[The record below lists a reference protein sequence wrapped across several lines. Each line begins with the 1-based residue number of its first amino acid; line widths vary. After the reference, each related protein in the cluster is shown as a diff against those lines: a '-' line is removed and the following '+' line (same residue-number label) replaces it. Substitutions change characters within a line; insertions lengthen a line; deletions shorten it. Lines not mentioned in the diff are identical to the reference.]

1 MVEKK
6 EVSEKKEVATKK
18 VKKVT
23 EEEQSKPEM
32 SASLEILEKI
42 EKMNVLELADLVK
55 ALEEKFGVTAAMPVA
70 MPANAGGAASGEAKE
85 EEKTDFEVVLKEI
98 GPNKIKVIKEI
109 RTITALGLKIKV
121 IKEIRTITA
130 LGLKESKDLVDG
142 APNTVKEHVDKK
154 AAEGIKEK
162 LEAVGAVVEIK

>member
-55 ALEEKFGVTAAMPVA
+55 ALEEKFGVTAAMPVT
-70 MPANAGGAASGEAKE
+70 MPANAGGAVSGEAKE

-98 GPNKIKVIKEI
+98 GPN
-109 RTITALGLKIKV
+109 KIKV

>member
-6 EVSEKKEVATKK
+6 EVAAKKH
-18 VKKVT
+18 KKVT
-23 EEEQSKPEM
+23 EEKQSKPEM
-32 SASLEILEKI
+32 SASVEILEKI
-42 EKMNVLELADLVK
+42 EKMSVLELADLVK

-70 MPANAGGAASGEAKE
+70 MPANVGGAAVSDEVKE
-85 EEKTDFEVVLKEI
+85 EEKTDFEVVLKEV
-98 GPNKIKVIKEI
+98 GPN
-109 RTITALGLKIKV
+109 KIKV

-154 AAEGIKEK
+154 EAEGIKEK

>member
-18 VKKVT
+18 VT
-23 EEEQSKPEM
+23 EEKKSKPEM
-32 SASLEILEKI
+32 GVSVEIIEKI

-70 MPANAGGAASGEAKE
+70 MPANAGGAAVPGEAKE

-109 RTITALGLKIKV
+109 RTITALGLK
-121 IKEIRTITA
+121 
-130 LGLKESKDLVDG
+130 ESKDLVEG

-154 AAEGIKEK
+154 EAEGIKEK

>member
-6 EVSEKKEVATKK
+6 EVSEKEEVATKK
-18 VKKVT
+18 AKKVT
-23 EEEQSKPEM
+23 EEKKSKPEIG
-32 SASLEILEKI
+32 ASVEILEKI

-70 MPANAGGAASGEAKE
+70 MPANAGGAAASDEDKE
-85 EEKTDFEVVLKEI
+85 EEKTDFEVALKEV
-98 GPNKIKVIKEI
+98 GPN
-109 RTITALGLKIKV
+109 KIKV

-154 AAEGIKEK
+154 EAEGIKEK

>member
-6 EVSEKKEVATKK
+6 EAAAKKA
-18 VKKVT
+18 KKVT
-23 EEEQSKPEM
+23 EEKQSKPKPEM
-32 SASLEILEKI
+32 GASVEILGKI
-42 EKMNVLELADLVK
+42 EKMSVLELADLVK

-70 MPANAGGAASGEAKE
+70 MPANAGGAVASGEAKE

-109 RTITALGLKIKV
+109 RTITALGLK
-121 IKEIRTITA
+121 
-130 LGLKESKDLVDG
+130 ESKDLVDG

-154 AAEGIKEK
+154 EAEGIKEK

>member
-6 EVSEKKEVATKK
+6 EVSEKKEVVTKK

-55 ALEEKFGVTAAMPVA
+55 ALEEKFGVTAAMPVT
-70 MPANAGGAASGEAKE
+70 MSANAGGAASGEAKE

-98 GPNKIKVIKEI
+98 GPN
-109 RTITALGLKIKV
+109 KIKV

>member
-6 EVSEKKEVATKK
+6 EVANKKD
-18 VKKVT
+18 KKVT
-23 EEEQSKPEM
+23 EEKQSKPEM
-32 SASLEILEKI
+32 SASVEILEKI
-42 EKMNVLELADLVK
+42 EKMSVLELADLVK

-70 MPANAGGAASGEAKE
+70 MPANAGGVAASEEVKE
-85 EEKTDFEVVLKEI
+85 EEKTDFEVVLKEV

-109 RTITALGLKIKV
+109 RTIT
-121 IKEIRTITA
+121 T

-154 AAEGIKEK
+154 EAEGIKEK

>member
-6 EVSEKKEVATKK
+6 EVAAKKDNKI
-18 VKKVT
+18 T
-23 EEEQSKPEM
+23 EEKQSKLEM
-32 SASLEILEKI
+32 SASVEILEKI
-42 EKMNVLELADLVK
+42 EKMSVLELVDLVK

-70 MPANAGGAASGEAKE
+70 MSVNAGGAAASEEVKE

-109 RTITALGLKIKV
+109 RTITALGLK
-121 IKEIRTITA
+121 
-130 LGLKESKDLVDG
+130 ESKDLVDG
-142 APNTVKEHVDKK
+142 APNTVKEHADKK
-154 AAEGIKEK
+154 EAEGIKEK

>member
-18 VKKVT
+18 AKKVT
-23 EEEQSKPEM
+23 EEKQSKPE
-32 SASLEILEKI
+32 SASSVEILEKI
-42 EKMNVLELADLVK
+42 EKMTVLELADLVK

-70 MPANAGGAASGEAKE
+70 MSANAGGTAESGEDKE

-98 GPNKIKVIKEI
+98 GPN
-109 RTITALGLKIKV
+109 KIKV

>member
-1 MVEKK
+1 
-6 EVSEKKEVATKK
+6 
-18 VKKVT
+18 
-23 EEEQSKPEM
+23 M
-32 SASLEILEKI
+32 SASVEILEKI
-42 EKMNVLELADLVK
+42 EKLSVLELADLVK

-70 MPANAGGAASGEAKE
+70 MPANAGGAAASDEVKE
-85 EEKTDFEVVLKEI
+85 EEKTDFEVVLKEV
-98 GPNKIKVIKEI
+98 GPN
-109 RTITALGLKIKV
+109 KIKV

-154 AAEGIKEK
+154 EAEGIKEK

>member
-1 MVEKK
+1 MV
-6 EVSEKKEVATKK
+6 EKKEVATKK
-18 VKKVT
+18 DKKVT
-23 EEEQSKPEM
+23 EEKQSKPEM
-32 SASLEILEKI
+32 SASVEILEKI
-42 EKMNVLELADLVK
+42 EKMSVLELADLVK

-70 MPANAGGAASGEAKE
+70 MPANAGGAAVSDEVKE
-85 EEKTDFEVVLKEI
+85 EEKTDFEVVLKEV
-98 GPNKIKVIKEI
+98 GPN
-109 RTITALGLKIKV
+109 KIKV

-154 AAEGIKEK
+154 EAEGIKEK

>member
-6 EVSEKKEVATKK
+6 EVAAKKDNKINEEK
-18 VKKVT
+18 
-23 EEEQSKPEM
+23 QSKLEM
-32 SASLEILEKI
+32 SASVEILEKI
-42 EKMNVLELADLVK
+42 EKMSVLELVDLVK

-70 MPANAGGAASGEAKE
+70 MSVNAGGAAASEEVKE

-109 RTITALGLKIKV
+109 RTITALGLK
-121 IKEIRTITA
+121 
-130 LGLKESKDLVDG
+130 ESKDLVDG
-142 APNTVKEHVDKK
+142 APNTVKEHADKK
-154 AAEGIKEK
+154 EAEGIKEK

>member
-6 EVSEKKEVATKK
+6 EVAPKKA
-18 VKKVT
+18 KKVT
-23 EEEQSKPEM
+23 EKKQSKPEM
-32 SASLEILEKI
+32 DASVEILEKI
-42 EKMNVLELADLVK
+42 GKMSVLELADLIK

-70 MPANAGGAASGEAKE
+70 MPANTGGAAASDEAKE
-85 EEKTDFEVVLKEI
+85 EEKADFEVVLKEI
-98 GPNKIKVIKEI
+98 GPN
-109 RTITALGLKIKV
+109 KIKV

-154 AAEGIKEK
+154 EAEGIKEK

>member
-1 MVEKK
+1 MV
-6 EVSEKKEVATKK
+6 EKKEVATKK
-18 VKKVT
+18 AKKAT
-23 EEEQSKPEM
+23 EEKQSKLEM
-32 SASLEILEKI
+32 DSSVEILEKI
-42 EKMNVLELADLVK
+42 EKMTVLELAGLVK

-70 MPANAGGAASGEAKE
+70 MSTNAGGAAASSEVKE
-85 EEKTDFEVVLKEI
+85 EEKTDFKVVLKEI
-98 GPNKIKVIKEI
+98 GPN
-109 RTITALGLKIKV
+109 KIKV

-154 AAEGIKEK
+154 EADGIKEK

>member
-6 EVSEKKEVATKK
+6 EAATKK
-18 VKKVT
+18 DNKIT
-23 EEEQSKPEM
+23 EEKQSKLEM
-32 SASLEILEKI
+32 SASVEILEKI
-42 EKMNVLELADLVK
+42 EKMSVLELVDLVK

-70 MPANAGGAASGEAKE
+70 MSVNAGGAAASEEVKE
-85 EEKTDFEVVLKEI
+85 EEKTDFEVVLKEV
-98 GPNKIKVIKEI
+98 GPN
-109 RTITALGLKIKV
+109 KIKV

-142 APNTVKEHVDKK
+142 APNTVKEHADKK
-154 AAEGIKEK
+154 EAEGIKEK

>member
-1 MVEKK
+1 MV
-6 EVSEKKEVATKK
+6 EKKEVATKK
-18 VKKVT
+18 DKKVT
-23 EEEQSKPEM
+23 EEKQSKPEM
-32 SASLEILEKI
+32 SASVEILEKI
-42 EKMNVLELADLVK
+42 EKLSVLELADLVK

-70 MPANAGGAASGEAKE
+70 MPANAGGAAASDEVKE
-85 EEKTDFEVVLKEI
+85 EEKTDFEVVLKEV
-98 GPNKIKVIKEI
+98 GPN
-109 RTITALGLKIKV
+109 KIKV

-154 AAEGIKEK
+154 EAEGIKGK